1 MSNLNTNNNVNEDTN
16 ELLQGQAQVFNHLF
30 GFVHSLAIK
39 SAVEL
44 CIADIIH
51 SHGQPMSLSHIASKL
66 DCTSPAVPCLAR
78 LMQLLAW
85 NKIFT
90 VDYNRKSS
98 SKDDEGEA
106 LYGLTP
112 TSIWLL
118 HDNELSLAPMFLTFT
133 HPSMMAPWQEIG
145 RSINE
150 GGTAFEIAYGES
162 IWEKGSKDDEFNK
175 LFNTGMASVT
185 KTILDA
191 ILCGYK
197 EGFSKLEGTLV
208 DVGGGIGKA
217 VAKIVEAHPHIKGI
231 NFDQPHVVETAPQF
245 PGITHVGGDMFKD
258 IPLADTVFIKS
269 VLHDWGDDD
278 CIKILKNCQKA
289 VSKNKGKVIIV
300 DIVLNMEG
308 RGLFDETKLGCDL
321 LMMALCVGGKERTQ
335 HEWNKLLK
343 EAGFARH
350 NIITI
355 PAFVSIIEA
364 FPLEN

>member
-1 MSNLNTNNNVNEDTN
+1 
-16 ELLQGQAQVFNHLF
+16 
-30 GFVHSLAIK
+30 
-39 SAVEL
+39 
-44 CIADIIH
+44 
-51 SHGQPMSLSHIASKL
+51 MSLSHLASKL
-66 DCTSPAVPCLAR
+66 ESASPDVPCLAR

-85 NKIFT
+85 NNIYT
-90 VDYNRKSS
+90 VDYNRKPT
-98 SKDDEGEA
+98 SKDEGEA

-112 TSIWLL
+112 TSRWLL

-145 RSINE
+145 RSIKE
-150 GGTAFEIAYGES
+150 GGTAFEKAYGER
-162 IWEKGSKDDEFNK
+162 
-175 LFNTGMASVT
+175 
-185 KTILDA
+185 
-191 ILCGYK
+191 
-197 EGFSKLEGTLV
+197 FSKLEGTLV

-217 VAKIVEAHPHIKGI
+217 MAKIVEAHPHIKGI
-231 NFDQPHVVETAPQF
+231 NFDQPHVVETAPRFQ
-245 PGITHVGGDMFKD
+245 GITHVGGDMFKE
-258 IPLADTVFIKS
+258 IPSADTVFIKS

-300 DIVLNMEG
+300 DIVLNPEG

-343 EAGFARH
+343 KAGFAH
-350 NIITI
+350 YNIITI

-364 FPLEN
+364 FPTEN